1 MHTELRV
8 RTLCELVLNKD
19 FYLQPSVVSLL
30 DPYGHVISKNAM
42 IGTSANYDIALNKV
56 HVHVDKD
63 AARII
68 LDLDCLE
75 TSKSCSYSNMWHVH
89 AIASILERPLTSIY
103 PDKNLRIR
111 PMFHKVITPRIHT
124 HHLQEVSIPI
134 LIMWTTTNTFMHS
147 TQWSPNHFVPCI
159 DVNLRQNKLST
170 ASASVSGIT
179 SHLPSTPSIIHLTST
194 DLPMDCSLSDSTL
207 TSLPAS
213 SPTSCDIQDQ
223 LKSSSAPPANPSATV
238 TSQSSIIP
246 LTLTDSQVESNLLPT
261 LCTSD
266 SLSDSSL
273 PSSSPTSRDIQDQ
286 LKSSSAPPANP
297 SATVTSQSSIIP
309 LTLTDSQVE
318 SNLLPTL
325 CTSDSTLTM
334 TSNLPG
340 SSLFKLK
347 HTDNQF
353 KASSESVSKGILVSA
368 LYKAKLSKKVKPKQ
382 HKQASSK
389 SIKCFMRAVDSN
401 NQTRSTSSTISPED
415 EKTSSSPQEERPVF
429 PSHSSSVSTSKAPQE
444 ARTSKSNS
452 VTTSSVVNAKLV
464 VQPPS
469 KVKLTTLALVNA
481 LSKMQKHTCT
491 YKPPKAGTTSKK
503 ISTYFPP
510 LVVRSASDV
519 SGDCPHSESSQL
531 STSSS
536 SDDEYSDYHLYL
548 SESDND
554 SNPDVSD
561 NYCEDAME
569 TEVTPE
575 VVVQSQ
581 TQGHPLPFPSLP
593 CQWYQ
598 HQHDLSIKNAAR
610 MRSRHSNLT
619 TKDIKGNILSVNRC
633 TVKETLVQSI
643 ERLQDRIKDN
653 TDSKAKKNFSALL
666 KVGRFVLARGPVVR
680 TRDAGDIYVREK
692 GLTDNIYSAIELYEI
707 FCKYLS
713 VSQVYMFRQAYL
725 VQNAP
730 ESDLDA
736 VMTSLNQM
744 IDKDEIVKEIT
755 EQRLKELLL
764 PAVKYMDTPRDKL
777 VMKGLIGELTN
788 NNTFTSSLLGLKSRR
803 GVTSAREKLHSH
815 LSQYQQI
822 CKTSQTVRND
832 LTTQQQYKLTQRII
846 SRRKLNEIKVIS
858 EGRGRKLKITEFPE
872 LSAVLTFAFG
882 EYDMREGGGGLEAHP
897 RLTIGTMYKSSD
909 SVLTM
914 KRAREIL
921 LSCAPQG
928 FRISLSACYNYTEN
942 YRAGSKQASQHHAG
956 KDVNA
961 SLSLRKP
968 PRTGVEHLVVNL
980 HWTTANVNL
989 LIDGAHGL
997 PNAIVV
1003 SKDAKAVV
1011 PSEISPVQIQGH
1023 SWKKRT
1029 VLPDHS
1035 WDQSRTNSVT
1045 PMTFLFLETVIRQL
1059 PATTIE
1065 TLELPVSET
1074 TTLHLKRTGQGVTLI
1089 NLSFF
1094 EPETTFRCLNEI
1106 LYLLTL
1112 AVLDP
1117 FFRNLTTGQ
1126 LKDEFTFIVDNGPA
1140 EQPSSPLVQM
1150 SLIRLLKVLNLKKI
1164 VQVSFAEYHSKRN
1177 FVERVHAEENR
1188 VLSKHGPFSSKS
1200 VHPQAVAG
1208 SKEHVDNME
1217 HMANEVC
1224 SCISQGSFGS
1234 KSLLAFRGVKPSDFV
1249 FVDEKPLQKFLD
1261 MSEEGKQ
1268 QFDPFSYSVEQGTL
1282 LDKLHFI
1289 WGVDRNF
1296 TGSYLQDYRA
1306 INNELI
1312 TGIRTAWVDKYTSCF
1327 YSTTDSTNI
1336 KRFELQPIPD
1346 YLRWL
1351 KTGELHYLPLE
1362 ERSLLLGEWDDIP
1375 GAYLPSKIMELCYA
1389 LVPNPDDDM
1398 IAQIS
1403 LLAWITPQEVKG
1415 FFKKVHD
1422 QFDSQM
1428 KIEVS
1433 RRMWKSHLLFQ
1444 NNTKVQL
1451 EGLCRNMKIPFT
1463 ASTLKHQLVQLISEA
1478 KGEDPPTTPGPL
1490 YNGNISSIP
1499 RTLAS
1504 VNHLTMPE
1512 LRAILI
1518 HHGYSPVG
1526 KKDQLVIKV
1535 FLLRTNQLTAITA
1548 REEKQ
1553 INDLI
1558 EMTNK
1563 VIYKQRELN
1572 ISSHIYR
1579 KRIFT
1584 LQTKSPHF
1592 IKPPAHVQGEKDLQH
1607 LFDPLIKRI
1616 GEIYAHKTNEN
1627 EPLLTPCK
1635 PTSNVNSTN
1644 DGDALLEKITQVGAK
1659 VKVQWSTD
1667 EVKNSGWRAGWY
1679 VAVVQ
1684 QYHPESD
1691 MLLITYASE
1700 PDNVY
1705 EEELTP
1711 LISKKRIKLVWSPM

>member
-30 DPYGHVISKNAM
+30 DPYGHVISKNDM

-147 TQWSPNHFVPCI
+147 TPWSPNHFVPCI

-223 LKSSSAPPANPSATV
+223 LKSSSAPPANASATV

-297 SATVTSQSSIIP
+297 SATVTSQSSISP

-325 CTSDSTLTM
+325 CTSDSALTM

-415 EKTSSSPQEERPVF
+415 EKTRSSPQEERPVF

-444 ARTSKSNS
+444 ARTSNFNS

-491 YKPPKAGTTSKK
+491 YKPPEAGTTSNK

-519 SGDCPHSESSQL
+519 SGEHNCPHSESSQL

-653 TDSKAKKNFSALL
+653 TDSKAKKHFSALL

-692 GLTDNIYSAIELYEI
+692 GLTDNIYS
-707 FCKYLS
+707 
-713 VSQVYMFRQAYL
+713 
-725 VQNAP
+725 P
-730 ESDLDA
+730 
-736 VMTSLNQM
+736 
-744 IDKDEIVKEIT
+744 
-755 EQRLKELLL
+755 
-764 PAVKYMDTPRDKL
+764 
-777 VMKGLIGELTN
+777 
-788 NNTFTSSLLGLKSRR
+788 
-803 GVTSAREKLHSH
+803 
-815 LSQYQQI
+815 
-822 CKTSQTVRND
+822 
-832 LTTQQQYKLTQRII
+832 
-846 SRRKLNEIKVIS
+846 
-858 EGRGRKLKITEFPE
+858 
-872 LSAVLTFAFG
+872 
-882 EYDMREGGGGLEAHP
+882 
-897 RLTIGTMYKSSD
+897 
-909 SVLTM
+909 
-914 KRAREIL
+914 
-921 LSCAPQG
+921 
-928 FRISLSACYNYTEN
+928 
-942 YRAGSKQASQHHAG
+942 
-956 KDVNA
+956 
-961 SLSLRKP
+961 
-968 PRTGVEHLVVNL
+968 
-980 HWTTANVNL
+980 
-989 LIDGAHGL
+989 
-997 PNAIVV
+997 
-1003 SKDAKAVV
+1003 
-1011 PSEISPVQIQGH
+1011 
-1023 SWKKRT
+1023 
-1029 VLPDHS
+1029 
-1035 WDQSRTNSVT
+1035 
-1045 PMTFLFLETVIRQL
+1045 
-1059 PATTIE
+1059 
-1065 TLELPVSET
+1065 
-1074 TTLHLKRTGQGVTLI
+1074 
-1089 NLSFF
+1089 
-1094 EPETTFRCLNEI
+1094 
-1106 LYLLTL
+1106 
-1112 AVLDP
+1112 
-1117 FFRNLTTGQ
+1117 
-1126 LKDEFTFIVDNGPA
+1126 
-1140 EQPSSPLVQM
+1140 
-1150 SLIRLLKVLNLKKI
+1150 
-1164 VQVSFAEYHSKRN
+1164 
-1177 FVERVHAEENR
+1177 
-1188 VLSKHGPFSSKS
+1188 
-1200 VHPQAVAG
+1200 
-1208 SKEHVDNME
+1208 
-1217 HMANEVC
+1217 
-1224 SCISQGSFGS
+1224 
-1234 KSLLAFRGVKPSDFV
+1234 
-1249 FVDEKPLQKFLD
+1249 
-1261 MSEEGKQ
+1261 
-1268 QFDPFSYSVEQGTL
+1268 
-1282 LDKLHFI
+1282 
-1289 WGVDRNF
+1289 
-1296 TGSYLQDYRA
+1296 
-1306 INNELI
+1306 
-1312 TGIRTAWVDKYTSCF
+1312 
-1327 YSTTDSTNI
+1327 
-1336 KRFELQPIPD
+1336 
-1346 YLRWL
+1346 
-1351 KTGELHYLPLE
+1351 
-1362 ERSLLLGEWDDIP
+1362 
-1375 GAYLPSKIMELCYA
+1375 
-1389 LVPNPDDDM
+1389 
-1398 IAQIS
+1398 
-1403 LLAWITPQEVKG
+1403 
-1415 FFKKVHD
+1415 
-1422 QFDSQM
+1422 
-1428 KIEVS
+1428 
-1433 RRMWKSHLLFQ
+1433 
-1444 NNTKVQL
+1444 
-1451 EGLCRNMKIPFT
+1451 
-1463 ASTLKHQLVQLISEA
+1463 
-1478 KGEDPPTTPGPL
+1478 
-1490 YNGNISSIP
+1490 
-1499 RTLAS
+1499 
-1504 VNHLTMPE
+1504 
-1512 LRAILI
+1512 
-1518 HHGYSPVG
+1518 
-1526 KKDQLVIKV
+1526 
-1535 FLLRTNQLTAITA
+1535 
-1548 REEKQ
+1548 
-1553 INDLI
+1553 
-1558 EMTNK
+1558 
-1563 VIYKQRELN
+1563 
-1572 ISSHIYR
+1572 
-1579 KRIFT
+1579 
-1584 LQTKSPHF
+1584 
-1592 IKPPAHVQGEKDLQH
+1592 
-1607 LFDPLIKRI
+1607 
-1616 GEIYAHKTNEN
+1616 
-1627 EPLLTPCK
+1627 
-1635 PTSNVNSTN
+1635 
-1644 DGDALLEKITQVGAK
+1644 
-1659 VKVQWSTD
+1659 
-1667 EVKNSGWRAGWY
+1667 
-1679 VAVVQ
+1679 
-1684 QYHPESD
+1684 
-1691 MLLITYASE
+1691 
-1700 PDNVY
+1700 
-1705 EEELTP
+1705 
-1711 LISKKRIKLVWSPM
+1711 